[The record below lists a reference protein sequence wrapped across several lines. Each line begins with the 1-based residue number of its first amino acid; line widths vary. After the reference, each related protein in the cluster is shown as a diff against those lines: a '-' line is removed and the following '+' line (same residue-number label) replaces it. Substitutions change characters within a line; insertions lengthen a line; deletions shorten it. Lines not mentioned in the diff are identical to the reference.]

1 MVFRLCLCVALLF
14 VCGYANNSSE
24 YCRVL
29 LNYDKFSTSLDQF
42 LASLNETGG
51 VTDMGGENKTAC
63 LAAVDRRVIDLE
75 NKVEKLL
82 NDNKNKVARIS
93 YLERTL
99 ENKTAD
105 LAAMD
110 RRVID
115 MENNVEKL
123 LNDNNNKVARISYL
137 ERTLENKTADLAAM
151 DRRVIDMENN
161 VEKLLNDNNNKVA
174 RISYLERTLENKTAD
189 LAAMDRR
196 VIDMENNV
204 EKLLNDNNNKVARI
218 SYLERTLENKTADL
232 AAMDRR
238 VIDMENNVEK
248 LLNDNNNKV
257 ARISYLE
264 RTLANLTSERSADCG
279 PPPQQHNT
287 DVYISSGFQT
297 IATYTCKTGFMT
309 VYLGQQATGLC
320 QKDGNWS
327 KVNLKCFNLSSCWSA
342 PNGKA
347 LYAGTVSNT
356 KTGKVC
362 QRWDSDDPNGHNHDE
377 DAEFSIPGFVP
388 QQSVTGSA
396 NYCRDPDAGGYLWCY
411 TTDPDDRW
419 GRCDV
424 PEC

>member
-248 LLNDNNNKV
+248 LLNDTENEKV
-257 ARISYLE
+257 RLE
-264 RTLANLTSERSADCG
+264 SVERALVSGCWTVRSGSVLYTGTLST
-279 PPPQQHNT
+279 T
-287 DVYISSGFQT
+287 T
-297 IATYTCKTGFMT
+297 
-309 VYLGQQATGLC
+309 
-320 QKDGNWS
+320 
-327 KVNLKCFNLSSCWSA
+327 
-342 PNGKA
+342 
-347 LYAGTVSNT
+347 
-356 KTGKVC
+356 TGKVC
-362 QRWDSDDPNGHNHDE
+362 QRWDSQTPHAHVMRE
-377 DAEFSIPGFVP
+377 DKRFRIPEFDSHQTAEE
-388 QQSVTGSA
+388 SA
-396 NYCRDPDAGGYLWCY
+396 NYCRDADNSGMLWCF
-411 TTDPDDRW
+411 TTDEDTRW
-419 GRCDV
+419 EKCDV
-424 PEC
+424 PKCNI